1 MVKKSNC
8 ASGAEELGTGLE
20 LKPLSIAELIAGLE
34 LGALLA
40 PGLASRPVTGVH
52 FDSRRIEPGWLF
64 FAFAGANFDGRSFA
78 HKALEAGA
86 SAIVSELAPLPG
98 LENNWI
104 QVHHARKAL
113 ALISRRLFE
122 DPTRNAL
129 ALFGV
134 TGTNGKTTTTYILAS
149 ILEAAGFE
157 TGLFGTIEYR
167 IGRHI
172 LHSINTTP
180 ESVELYEHFAHLM
193 AESSRPP
200 AVAMEVSSHALS
212 LGRVWGMHFAAA
224 IWTNLTRD
232 HLDFHGTMD
241 AYFEAKC
248 ELFRGQDASPPQIAA
263 INFDDEFG
271 CRVPVASSTQLWSYA
286 LRETSPPSTV
296 RAINILAGFDG
307 VSFDLI
313 SPAGTSKIHS
323 PMLGDVNIAN
333 ILAAA
338 TAALGHGIPIETV
351 RQGIEKCPSVPGR
364 FERVDVGQPFLT
376 IVDYSHTDDAI
387 RNAIRVARALNPSRI
402 ITVFGCGGDRDRS
415 KRPLMGVAAAEGSDY
430 VVLTSDNPRSED
442 PIDIMNDALVGLR
455 RFDTPLTVEPDRDKA
470 IHKAIGMAR
479 PGDIVI
485 LAGKGHEDYQIIGKT
500 KFPFDD
506 RIVARRALAL
516 LGYEKGVTA

>member
-1 MVKKSNC
+1 M
-8 ASGAEELGTGLE
+8 E
-20 LKPLSIAELIAGLE
+20 LKPHSIAELIAGLE
-34 LGALLA
+34 LEAPLV
-40 PGLASRPVTGVH
+40 PGLASQLVGGAH
-52 FDSRRIEPGWLF
+52 FDSRRIEPGWIF

-78 HKALEAGA
+78 PLALEAGA
-86 SAIVSELAPLPG
+86 TAIVGELPPLPG
-98 LENNWI
+98 LEHKWI
-104 QVHHARKAL
+104 QVSHARKAL
-113 ALISRRLFE
+113 ALICRRLFE
-122 DPTRNAL
+122 DPTRNKI
-129 ALFGV
+129 ALFGT
-134 TGTNGKTTTTYILAS
+134 TGTNGKTTTTYLLAS

-167 IGRHI
+167 IGKHI
-172 LHSINTTP
+172 LSSVNTTP
-180 ESVELYEHFAHLM
+180 ESVELYEHFSNLM
-193 AESSRPP
+193 AGSSRPP

-212 LGRVWGMHFAAA
+212 LGRIWGMHFAAA

-232 HLDFHGTMD
+232 HLDFHGGMD

-248 ELFRGQDASPPQIAA
+248 ELFRGQDADPPKVAA
-263 INFDDEFG
+263 INFDDEYG
-271 CRVPVASSTQLWSYA
+271 RRVPVAASSQLWSYA
-286 LRETSPPSTV
+286 LRESSPPSTV
-296 RAINILAGFDG
+296 RAIDIHNGFDG
-307 VSFDLI
+307 VSFDLV
-313 SPAGTSKIHS
+313 SPVGTCRIHS

-338 TAALGHGIPIETV
+338 TAALGHGIPLAAV
-351 RQGIEKCPSVPGR
+351 REGIEKCPSVPGR
-364 FERVDVGQPFLT
+364 FERIDVGQPFLT

-415 KRPLMGVAAAEGSDY
+415 KRPLMGVAAAEASDC

-455 RFDTPLTVEPDRDKA
+455 RFDTPLTIEPDREKA
-470 IHKAIGMAR
+470 IYKAIGMAR

-506 RIVARRALAL
+506 RVVARRALAA
-516 LGYEKGVTA
+516 LGYEKHEKAVTA